1 MNRRWIKMAWIMVI
15 LMYITS
21 FPVIAYATSE
31 VQVDEQTRQLLEE
44 KYNLD
49 RPEEPRMQDNLFSG
63 DWGMSFRYNTELDA
77 FDRLMQ
83 IVPFSWLPL
92 AWVLRLFV

>member
-1 MNRRWIKMAWIMVI
+1 MNKRWIKMAWVMVI

-31 VQVDEQTRQLLEE
+31 VQVDEQTRQRIEE
-44 KYNLD
+44 KYNLE
-49 RPEEPRMQDNLFSG
+49 RPHEPQMQEDLFSG
-63 DWGMSFRYNTELDA
+63 DWGMSFRYNTEPDM

-83 IVPFSWLPL
+83 IVPFSWWPL
-92 AWVLRLFV
+92 GWILRLFV